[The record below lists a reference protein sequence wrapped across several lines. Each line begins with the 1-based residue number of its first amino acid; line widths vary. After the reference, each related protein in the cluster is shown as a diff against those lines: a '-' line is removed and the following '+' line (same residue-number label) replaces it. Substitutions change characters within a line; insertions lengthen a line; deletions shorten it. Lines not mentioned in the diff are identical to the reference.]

1 MSEHVQPLSEK
12 FQSAMDYAFQL
23 HKDQIRKGSNVPYIS
38 HLMAVT
44 GLVLESDGDED
55 EAIAAVLHDAVED
68 QGGLATLEDIR
79 RRFGEKVASIVKDCS
94 DSFST
99 PKPPWRERKE
109 KYLQKLETASPSVLK
124 ISLADKFHNIRS
136 LYWAYLQQGEKTW
149 DKFRG
154 GKVGTLWYYH
164 ELSKAFHKHK
174 ANILLLEFDRY
185 LELLDKEI
193 GKYNKGEF

>member
-12 FQSAMDYAFQL
+12 FRSAIDFAFQL

-44 GLVLESDGDED
+44 GLVLESGGDED

-68 QGGLATLEDIR
+68 QGGLATLEEIR
-79 RRFGEKVASIVKDCS
+79 CRFGDKVASIVKECS

-136 LYWAYLQQGEKTW
+136 LYWAYLRYGEKTW
-149 DKFRG
+149 ANFRG
-154 GKVGTLWYYH
+154 GKEGTLWYYH
-164 ELSKAFHKHK
+164 ELSKVFHKHN
-174 ANILLLEFDRY
+174 ANFMLQEFDRY
-185 LELLDKEI
+185 LEQLEKEI
-193 GKYNKGEF
+193 GKI